1 MLLISVTLDT
11 FHADRSWLKAL
22 APSNI
27 CFMLVTADTFHADRS
42 WLKDA
47 ALLNIDFMLVTAD
60 TSHADRSWLKEG
72 AFENIYAM
80 STTFDTSHES
90 IGPCG
95 PVEQSPTGDCLR
107 HARTAAL
114 RSVVFCGANA
124 AVEATCIT
132 VGGASLGRGE
142 EKVVLVE
149 ARVRP
154 SARRKCDG

>member
-1 MLLISVTLDT
+1 MLLMSVTL
-11 FHADRSWLKAL
+11 
-22 APSNI
+22 
-27 CFMLVTADTFHADRS
+27 DTFHADRS

-107 HARTAAL
+107 HATTAAF
-114 RSVVFCGANA
+114 RSVLFCGTNTAVA
-124 AVEATCIT
+124 ATGI
-132 VGGASLGRGE
+132 R
-142 EKVVLVE
+142 
-149 ARVRP
+149 
-154 SARRKCDG
+154 